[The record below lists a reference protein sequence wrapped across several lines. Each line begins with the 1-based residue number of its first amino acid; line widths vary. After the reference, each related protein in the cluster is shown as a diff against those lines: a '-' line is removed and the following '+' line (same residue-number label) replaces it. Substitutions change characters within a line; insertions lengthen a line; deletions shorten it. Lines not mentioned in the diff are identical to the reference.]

1 MAFTV
6 YVHCYG
12 YGQLRLISSQEY
24 FDGDWQYEGSDDYSG
39 YDICY
44 SCELD
49 EYACVKIGE
58 V

>member
-1 MAFTV
+1 MSFKVFV
-6 YVHCYG
+6 YIIG
-12 YGQLRLISSQEY
+12 YGELRLISSQEY
-24 FDGDWQYEGSDDYSG
+24 FEGDWQYEGTDDVFG